1 MNKFR
6 KAIATPVLILI
17 IFMAYY
23 MHAQDSVNKEVWK
36 TELQILLG
44 FRGED
49 VDGIMGIETFNAL
62 KRFAYH
68 HDLEDVVLR
77 GEFGDLDFWG
87 FEQYLIKY
95 HPYWIREIKNQQII
109 DDVKNKEYIRQAEET
124 IYSFDIAIQNAKKEA
139 ERLEGAKTKA
149 ARLEK
154 EKQESDNWKIEKK
167 EAERLTIELQH
178 AILEAEAEAEK
189 WFLEKL
195 RAQRLASEKEQ
206 LEILNSRKAEATRL
220 TYELEDI
227 ITSAKDEIDRLV
239 EGNQKM
245 KILIENSEKT
255 ETMAEELITK
265 LSVTKNELK
274 EAQDQIQDLSD
285 RNDTLDIKLQDAKI
299 EIENMLKETHK
310 PFVRFWKK
318 KMYENVGVSL
328 HMGYRK
334 DADTETNIDTLK
346 VNILNDNKIP
356 WWKFWKKKQ
365 EKSIDRKKQEDNK

>member
-68 HDLEDVVLR
+68 HNLEDVVLR

-95 HPYWIREIKNQQII
+95 HKYWIREIKNQQII

-265 LSVTKNELK
+265 LSVTQNELK

-328 HMGYRK
+328 HMG
-334 DADTETNIDTLK
+334 
-346 VNILNDNKIP
+346 
-356 WWKFWKKKQ
+356 
-365 EKSIDRKKQEDNK
+365 